1 MLAINIIFPLT
12 KAASFT
18 VHSNKRLE
26 LSLLVIPQVTTLL
39 MLHETAALSFH
50 QWALR
55 RTTRSLIFVYF
66 VFKETD
72 GVIWSQLLRYFF
84 LISYWAIISMDRW
97 KNRLSDNVL
106 RLSLLIIARFPT
118 THTPHL
124 FFSRTESFS
133 SHLQDAW
140 AWSQIINLHRRQGC
154 SVTSWLLWNVRWTLE
169 NCFGLPRGNFLL
181 PSQLILS
188 LSLSH

>member
-1 MLAINIIFPLT
+1 M
-12 KAASFT
+12 
-18 VHSNKRLE
+18 
-26 LSLLVIPQVTTLL
+26 
-39 MLHETAALSFH
+39 AALSFH
-50 QWALR
+50 QWTLWQ
-55 RTTRSLIFVYF
+55 TTHSLTFVYF

-72 GVIWSQLLRYFF
+72 GVIWSQRFRYFF
-84 LISYWAIISMDRW
+84 LISYWVIISMDRW

-106 RLSLLIIARFPT
+106 RLCLLIIARFPPPP
-118 THTPHL
+118 TPPP
-124 FFSRTESFS
+124 FSWTENFS

-140 AWSQIINLHRRQGC
+140 AQSQIINLHCRQGC